1 MYKTFF
7 QLSSFAKER
16 KKDEKG
22 ENTVSHLPLGEWVPR
37 GRGVKTKET
46 DPVQKKRKV
55 EKKKR
60 GNDTRD
66 ES

>member
-22 ENTVSHLPLGEWVPR
+22 ENTVSYLPLGGWVPR
-37 GRGVKTKET
+37 RRGVKTKET